1 MKRIAHLLDSKCRR
15 NLGISFMR
23 MCYILIPRIDTVR
36 RDDVMEIGGLDRIH
50 IDLKF

>member
-1 MKRIAHLLDSKCRR
+1 MSAQFGDLFHEDVL
-15 NLGISFMR
+15 
-23 MCYILIPRIDTVR
+23 YIIPRIDTVR